1 MTTALALVCGVF
13 GLLIGSFLNV
23 VIWRVPRGESVVRP
37 RSHCPG
43 CDAPIAPRD
52 DIPVVSWL
60 VLRGRCRHCRNPI
73 SIRYPLVELATG
85 LLFAGFAVRFGPHV
99 VLLAY
104 LYLAAVGLA
113 LAMIDFDHKRLP
125 DVLTLPSYPVAIV
138 LLGLAAVLDHRGH
151 TPFVRALL
159 AGVALYAFYE
169 VIGFIQPRGM
179 GGGDIKLS
187 GVLGLYLGW
196 LGWGEVVVG
205 AFSAFLIGGVVSIVL
220 VLFAGA
226 GRKTKVPFGPFMLLG
241 TLVGI
246 YAGHSIAHAYTSFT
260 LS

>member
-1 MTTALALVCGVF
+1 VTAFAAVVCGIF

-37 RSHCPG
+37 RSHCPK
-43 CDAPIAPRD
+43 CDEPITPRD
-52 DIPVVSWL
+52 DIPLVSWL
-60 VLRGRCRHCRNPI
+60 VLRGRCRHCGNPI
-73 SIRYPLVELATG
+73 SVRYPLVELACG
-85 LLFAGFAVRFGPHV
+85 LLFAGFAIRFGAHV
-99 VLLAY
+99 ELVAY

-159 AGVALYAFYE
+159 AGAALYAFYE

-196 LGWGEVVVG
+196 LGWGELVVG
-205 AFSAFLIGGVVSIVL
+205 AFAAFLIGAVVSIAL

-246 YAGHSIAHAYTSFT
+246 YAGHAVAHAYTSFT